1 MPEKPIYQVS
11 NYGDR
16 IEPGRVAK
24 IEHRI
29 YYMESPDLSGLIG
42 KSLAMLDKLRQ
53 ESVAKEETI
62 FRKICNS
69 LQEWEKQAAGTQ
81 LLDKAIEYVK
91 TPPVKHTG
99 NQWVEEEYGRHCL
112 SNTVYKMNYRIWENT
127 RHDQA
132 TKKSVITSWDLTWS
146 VYLQDP
152 ARAQTSGKI
161 AGQECKHFT
170 DRTAMEKYLQGRIKA
185 YSHLFTEIWP
195 LVPKEH
201 IRRFSVNGR
210 LLPGYTVESEQEKAS
225 VLGQLTKAKALAQE
239 RFRKGDDFN
248 QPPHLSP
255 WGEIKDCKKL
265 CSGVFQVTAGEH
277 NGIMV
282 ANEVVAILS
291 PLTCKGG
298 EERGGFLCFEDKEP
312 VLRDLASKKLLNA
325 EQSTD
330 KAIPVKK
337 SKLEAAR

>member
-1 MPEKPIYQVS
+1 MSDKPNYKAY
-11 NYGDR
+11 NYGD
-16 IEPGRVAK
+16 ILKPGREAK
-24 IEHRI
+24 IDHCVHTDT
-29 YYMESPDLSGLIG
+29 PDISGLV
-42 KSLAMLDKLRQ
+42 KKPLAVLETLRQ
-53 ESVAKEETI
+53 ESVAKEEAI
-62 FRKICNS
+62 FHKICDS
-69 LQEWEKQAAGTQ
+69 LQEWEKQAANTQ
-81 LLDKAIEYVK
+81 LLDKAIQYVR
-91 TPPVKHTG
+91 TPAIKHTG
-99 NQWVEEEYGRHCL
+99 NQWVKDEYGQYSI
-112 SNTVYKMNYRIWENT
+112 SNMVYKMNYRIWENT
-127 RHDQA
+127 RYGQ
-132 TKKSVITSWDLTWS
+132 KEPLSRELSWY

-152 ARAQTSGKI
+152 ARAQTSGRI
-161 AGQECKHFT
+161 AGQERKRFA
-170 DRTAMEKYLQGRIKA
+170 DKSAMDKYLQGRIKA
-185 YSHLFTEIWP
+185 YAHLFTEIWP
-195 LVPKEH
+195 PIPKEH
-201 IRRFSVNGR
+201 IRRFTVNGH

-225 VLGQLTKAKALAQE
+225 VLGELAKTKVLAQE

-298 EERGGFLCFEDKEP
+298 EERGGFLCFEDKAA

-337 SKLEAAR
+337 PKQEIAR